1 MKYLLDSNALI
12 YAARPEAQYAPFRA
26 WAKHPDAAVSDIS
39 RVEVLGFTRLTVA
52 DARAFAAMFL
62 VLPQLPVTDAVL
74 DQAVK
79 IRQQLRLK
87 TPDAIVAATAL
98 THGLSLITADSD
110 FIRVPGLTV
119 VNPLFG
125 V

>member
-12 YAARPEAQYAPFRA
+12 YAVRPDALYAPFRL
-26 WAKHPDAAVSDIS
+26 WVKHPDAVISTIS

-52 DARAFAAMFL
+52 DARAFTAMFL
-62 VLPQLPVTDAVL
+62 LLPQLPMTDVVL
-74 DQAVK
+74 NRAVK
-79 IRQQLRLK
+79 IRQQLRIK

-98 THGLSLITADSD
+98 VHGLELVTADSD
-110 FIRVPGLTV
+110 FTRVTGLVV

-125 V
+125 A

>member
-12 YAARPEAQYAPFRA
+12 YAVRPDARNAPFRL
-26 WAKHPDAAVSDIS
+26 WVKHPDAVVSAIN

-62 VLPQLPVTDAVL
+62 LLPQLPVTAEVL

-79 IRQQLRLK
+79 IRQQFRIK

-98 THGLSLITADSD
+98 VHGLELITADND
-110 FIRVPGLTV
+110 FARVAGLVV
-119 VNPLFG
+119 VNTLLG
-125 V
+125 A